1 MQKIKIIILTAT
13 FCFTFLSLG
22 FASVSYAEEETKEN
36 PNLNEAD
43 ANDITLN
50 MPFGSK
56 KEDEI
61 IKIDKNTTSFSLIS
75 SYISKVYNWGAAVTG
90 LLAVLMIVVGGVQY
104 ILAGA
109 DSSLE
114 GEAKGRIQQALF
126 ALTLLLL
133 SGLILHTINP
143 NFFTY

>member
-1 MQKIKIIILTAT
+1 MRKIKIIILTAT
-13 FCFTFLSLG
+13 FCFTFLSFG
-22 FASVSYAEEETKEN
+22 FATISYAEKRQEN

-43 ANDITLN
+43 GNDITLN
-50 MPFGSK
+50 MPFGSNP
-56 KEDEI
+56 EDKI
-61 IKIDKNTTSFSLIS
+61 IKIDEKTTSFQLIS
-75 SYISKVYNWGAAVTG
+75 DYVSKVYNWGAAITG

-104 ILAGA
+104 MLAGA
-109 DSSLE
+109 DPGQE
-114 GEAKGRIQQALF
+114 ADAKGRIQQALM